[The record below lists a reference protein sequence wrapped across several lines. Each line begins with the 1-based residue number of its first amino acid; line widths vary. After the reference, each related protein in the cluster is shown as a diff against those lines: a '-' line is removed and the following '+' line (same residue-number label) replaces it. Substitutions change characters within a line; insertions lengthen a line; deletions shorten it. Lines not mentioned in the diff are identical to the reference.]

1 MIETLTRMATII
13 ATTLLLAYNGYT
25 LQDVELVAQTI
36 FWENWYTDAEK
47 ETAYWTGC
55 VVKNRVLS
63 DQFPNT
69 VHDVIYQKG
78 QYSTTKYF
86 FTKEVPEECYEMAKR
101 ILAFDTAD
109 VPKEILFQ
117 ARFKQGKVWREKN
130 GEIFC
135 YGN

>member
-1 MIETLTRMATII
+1 MVETLTRMATII
-13 ATTLLLAYNGYT
+13 ATMLLLAYNGYT

-55 VVKNRVLS
+55 VVKNRVES

-101 ILAFDTAD
+101 ILAFDTDD